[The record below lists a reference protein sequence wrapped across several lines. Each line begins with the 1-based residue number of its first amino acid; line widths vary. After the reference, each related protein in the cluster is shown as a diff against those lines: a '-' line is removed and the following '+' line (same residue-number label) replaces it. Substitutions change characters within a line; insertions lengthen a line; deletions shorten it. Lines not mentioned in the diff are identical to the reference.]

1 VPACPA
7 CGHYFTPTSMKP
19 DGSCPFC
26 FQTVDYKRARKA
38 AERAAAGEEPDEIT
52 TTPWHFKVLVGLT
65 VVYLGYRFM
74 QGVEWLAHKL

>member
-1 VPACPA
+1 
-7 CGHYFTPTSMKP
+7 MKP